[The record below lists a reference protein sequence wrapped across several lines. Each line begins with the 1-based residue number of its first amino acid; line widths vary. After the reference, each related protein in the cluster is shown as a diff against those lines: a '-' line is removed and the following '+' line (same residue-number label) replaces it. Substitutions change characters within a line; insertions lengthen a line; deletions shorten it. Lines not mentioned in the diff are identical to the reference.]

1 MKESYE
7 NGVFRIGLAMDKVQN
22 KPYNVPIITKEFFES
37 KRYAK
42 VEQFK
47 FDQSVNRTHYSYFD
61 FLSKPMVRT
70 ITRSSNDRTVF
81 TQLENNATPVG
92 GMQAFYQSIAQNIIY
107 PAEARRNG
115 TEGSVYVKFIVE
127 KDGRITNVEV
137 LKGIGDGCDEEA
149 IEAVKMSPPWNP
161 GLLDGVPQRQG
172 IVVPVV
178 FRLGETAKPKPNL
191 SPR

>member
-1 MKESYE
+1 
-7 NGVFRIGLAMDKVQN
+7 
-22 KPYNVPIITKEFFES
+22 
-37 KRYAK
+37 
-42 VEQFK
+42 
-47 FDQSVNRTHYSYFD
+47 
-61 FLSKPMVRT
+61 MVRT